1 MHPWKILVNL
11 PDSFYRCCRVEA
23 ILFDPG
29 GDGQGQGVV
38 EDFMGRNAIFQG
50 IAIGPLGDGKFTLG
64 RTGHTFFIN
73 GADDNGGSVG
83 TGQFK
88 YLEKAFIAI
97 FVVG

>member
-1 MHPWKILVNL
+1 MNL
-11 PDSFYRCCRVEA
+11 LNGFNRSRSIEA

-50 IAIGPLGDGKFTLG
+50 VAIGPLGNGKFTLG
-64 RTGHTFFIN
+64 RSGHALFIN
-73 GADDNGGSVG
+73 GADDNGGTVG
-83 TGQFK
+83 TGQLKHF
-88 YLEKAFIAI
+88 EEAFIAI

>member
-1 MHPWKILVNL
+1 MNL
-11 PDSFYRCCRVEA
+11 LNGFNRSRSVEA
-23 ILFDPG
+23 ILFDPR

-64 RTGHTFFIN
+64 RSGHTLFIN
-73 GADDNGGSVG
+73 GADNNGGTVG
-83 TGQFK
+83 TGQLKHF
-88 YLEKAFIAI
+88 EEAFIAI